1 MLDVVLV
8 TTILI
13 SMPERDFH
21 STIFQDKQS
30 IIECEYDLEK
40 VEDVYMDLGPVRVEV
55 FSECMQES
63 KL

>member
-13 SMPERDFH
+13 SMPEKDFH
-21 STIFQDKQS
+21 STIFQDKES

-40 VEDVYMDLGPVRVEV
+40 AKDVYMNLGPVTVEV
-55 FSECMQES
+55 FSECLQSGE
-63 KL
+63 L

>member
-40 VEDVYMDLGPVRVEV
+40 VEDV
-55 FSECMQES
+55 
-63 KL
+63 